1 MPGTKQDFVR
11 ILALN
16 SGLTEAQAEQAVNA
30 LSETCG
36 RFTRDYGATGPGAY
50 SAGVAGN
57 LQFTLNRQANPSQWN
72 LNITLDADGL
82 NDFGNGT
89 DRFGLPV
96 VNA

>member
-11 ILALN
+11 LLALN

-30 LSETCG
+30 LPETCG

-50 SAGVAGN
+50 NAGYPGGF
-57 LQFTLNRQANPSQWN
+57 QFAMTRQQSPAQWS
-72 LNITLDADGL
+72 LNITLDAAAL
-82 NDFGNGT
+82 ADFGDGS

-96 VNA
+96 VNQ